1 MNSIK
6 ITTKK
11 NGTLTLA
18 LVTEAGNT
26 ITKATA
32 KSEADLDKAISRLK
46 TNAGMMADQKTF
58 FVWE

>member
-6 ITTKK
+6 ITQKQ

-26 ITKATA
+26 VTRATA
-32 KSEADLDKAISRLK
+32 KNEADLDKAISRLK
-46 TNAGMMADQKTF
+46 TNAGMMPEEKTF